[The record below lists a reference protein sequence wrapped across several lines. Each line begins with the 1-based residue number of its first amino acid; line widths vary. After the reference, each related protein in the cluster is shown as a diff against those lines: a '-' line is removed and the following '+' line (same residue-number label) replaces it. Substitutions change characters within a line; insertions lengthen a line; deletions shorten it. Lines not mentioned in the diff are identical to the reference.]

1 MANDGTHRGGGR
13 VRAGAKPDAL
23 NEKLNQGRP
32 AIRLTTTA
40 SDLSLIHIS
49 EPTRLL

>member
-40 SDLSLIHIS
+40 SDGTKPGTLHWGSH
-49 EPTRLL
+49 T